1 MKDYILAIVVFIIIV
16 VIFVVGIGI
25 SMIGYSNTEEIKI
38 TVMDKY
44 IKRSGDYDKYMVVD
58 TLGNAYEISDLM
70 FIGKFNST
78 DLYNQLKIGHT
89 YIVSI
94 SGVRNNFF
102 SMYKNINRIIE
113 EVR

>member
-1 MKDYILAIVVFIIIV
+1 MKDYILAIVVFIIV
-16 VIFVVGIGI
+16 VIFVVGI

-44 IKRSGDYDKYMVVD
+44 IKRSGNYDKYMVVD

-78 DLYNQLKIGHT
+78 DLYNQLKVGHT

>member
-1 MKDYILAIVVFIIIV
+1 MKVYIWAIVVFIIV
-16 VIFVVGIGI
+16 VVFVVGI

>member
-1 MKDYILAIVVFIIIV
+1 MKNCIWIIV
-16 VIFVVGIGI
+16 IFVIMVIFVVGI

>member
-1 MKDYILAIVVFIIIV
+1 MKNYILAIVVFIIV
-16 VIFVVGIGI
+16 VIFVVGI

>member
-1 MKDYILAIVVFIIIV
+1 MKNYIWAIVVFIIV
-16 VIFVVGIGI
+16 VILVVGI

>member
-1 MKDYILAIVVFIIIV
+1 MKVYIWTIVVFIIV
-16 VIFVVGIGI
+16 VILVVGI

-78 DLYNQLKIGHT
+78 DLYNQLKVGHT

>member
-1 MKDYILAIVVFIIIV
+1 MKDYILAIVVFIIV
-16 VIFVVGIGI
+16 VIFVVGI

>member
-1 MKDYILAIVVFIIIV
+1 MKVYIWAIVVFIIV
-16 VIFVVGIGI
+16 VIFVVGI

-78 DLYNQLKIGHT
+78 DLYNQLKVGHT

-113 EVR
+113 EVK

>member
-1 MKDYILAIVVFIIIV
+1 MKVYIWAIVVFIIV
-16 VIFVVGIGI
+16 VIFVVGI

>member
-1 MKDYILAIVVFIIIV
+1 MKVYIWAIVVFIIV
-16 VIFVVGIGI
+16 VIFVVGI

-78 DLYNQLKIGHT
+78 DLYNQLKVGHT

>member
-1 MKDYILAIVVFIIIV
+1 MKVYILAIIVFIIV
-16 VIFVVGIGI
+16 VIFVVGI

>member
-1 MKDYILAIVVFIIIV
+1 MKVYIWTIVVFIIV
-16 VIFVVGIGI
+16 VVFVVGI

>member
-1 MKDYILAIVVFIIIV
+1 MKNYIWAIVVFIIV
-16 VIFVVGIGI
+16 VILVVGI

-78 DLYNQLKIGHT
+78 DLYNQLKVGHT

>member
-1 MKDYILAIVVFIIIV
+1 MKVYIWAIVVFIIV
-16 VIFVVGIGI
+16 VVFVVGI

-78 DLYNQLKIGHT
+78 DLYNQLKVGHT